1 MKKNFKTMNELSD
14 YLESLEQR
22 IDNLENE
29 NQKLKKHIAS
39 ISKLPKTNLISDS
52 FLKRAFATW
61 GHFFTAHLIISIIG
75 GICYLLWIVFII
87 NSMFSTFS
95 TGTTTPTPSF
105 FLLPTP

>member
-1 MKKNFKTMNELSD
+1 MKKNFRTMNELSD

-29 NQKLKKHIAS
+29 NQKLRRHITAV
-39 ISKLPKTNLISDS
+39 SKLPKTNLISDN

-87 NSMFSTFS
+87 NSMFISA
-95 TGTTTPTPSF
+95 GTTTPTPSY